1 MVEQKTLSN
10 ILDLYPGTLLG
21 RREMTK
27 FVAFL
32 ERVAKAKPQ
41 QAA

>member
-1 MVEQKTLSN
+1 MVEQKTLAN

-21 RREMTK
+21 RHEMAK

-32 ERVAKAKPQ
+32 ERVAKANPKQP
-41 QAA
+41 A